1 MDLLA
6 ELMGE
11 TPLQTKPSEP
21 QEDHYTL
28 EGDAEIY
35 SEFVAEAT
43 DHLSQMESAILDA
56 NGSYGSEVID
66 QIFRAI
72 HSIKGTSAYFKYTEV
87 TEISHITENLLDQCR
102 AGKRE
107 FSQELCDLV
116 LEYTDL
122 VKTAIK
128 SGSEAWKNGGKIKK
142 NPNFALFIKKLEDF
156 QAGKVSKAPVA
167 KNVEEPK
174 VEEKKSEKL
183 DVKNFVKIDTERLD
197 RLMDTI
203 GEMGIYSSMLISKA
217 RSLLADHPDIINT
230 SLQVEKFSKELQSI
244 GMSMRLI
251 PIRGLF
257 QKMSGLVWDTSKK
270 LGKEVKFIMHGE
282 DTELDR
288 SIIDTLADP
297 LMHMVRNALDHGLKS
312 PEERISAG
320 KSPTGIVELSAYHS
334 GGNIHIKIR
343 DDGRGLDPNKLINKA
358 KEKGILGKDE
368 TLSDS
373 EAYQLIFAA
382 GFSTASVVTDLSG
395 RGVGMDVVRRNIE
408 SMRGRIMINSSLG
421 KGTTFTIELPLTLA
435 IIDGI
440 QVGVGDQ
447 SYLIPTLSVV
457 ELLRAKDDQLTRTLD
472 KGETFKFSDRYLPVF
487 RLNELFGITPKYN
500 TVEDSLFVIVET
512 GGEQFVLMCDEI
524 LGSLST
530 VIKSLGDTFGP
541 QRGLSGCC
549 VMPDGSVSLIL
560 DMRSILHLAR
570 EQYTHRRRHG

>member
-1 MDLLA
+1 
-6 ELMGE
+6 
-11 TPLQTKPSEP
+11 
-21 QEDHYTL
+21 
-28 EGDAEIY
+28 
-35 SEFVAEAT
+35 
-43 DHLSQMESAILDA
+43 
-56 NGSYGSEVID
+56 
-66 QIFRAI
+66 
-72 HSIKGTSAYFKYTEV
+72 
-87 TEISHITENLLDQCR
+87 
-102 AGKRE
+102 
-107 FSQELCDLV
+107 
-116 LEYTDL
+116 
-122 VKTAIK
+122 
-128 SGSEAWKNGGKIKK
+128 
-142 NPNFALFIKKLEDF
+142 
-156 QAGKVSKAPVA
+156 
-167 KNVEEPK
+167 
-174 VEEKKSEKL
+174 
-183 DVKNFVKIDTERLD
+183 
-197 RLMDTI
+197 MDTI

-257 QKMSGLVWDTSKK
+257 QKMSRLVWDTSKK

-297 LMHMVRNALDHGLKS
+297 LMHMVRNALDHGLES

-408 SMRGRIMINSSLG
+408 SMRGRIMIDSSLG

-472 KGETFKFSDRYLPVF
+472 KGETFKFRDRYLPVF

-560 DMRSILHLAR
+560 DVRSILHLAR